1 MSQNL
6 PRTLFAGRGNGAVAW
21 YRCALPA
28 MYLDQDWIGIAG
40 EPPNVGILAG
50 VGRATASFEDF
61 FNYDVV
67 VLQYQASPAWVSGVR
82 RLQEAGVV
90 VLFEIDDYAR
100 SVRKKRDHAIGHQ
113 FGAEFIKQFEMVMRV
128 CDGVICST
136 EYLARRYRSI
146 NPRTW
151 VCQNAIDLP
160 RYRFTRPA
168 TDTVTLG
175 WAGGTGHREAME
187 PWLPAIEAVMDARPQ
202 TRFMTIGEPFA
213 NRLLERF
220 GAERC
225 IALPSAPMETYP
237 AAMASFDIALAPAGR
252 STFYQG
258 KSDLRWL
265 ESSALGIPLVAD
277 PNVYPEIEDRVT
289 GFHVATPADVERT
302 LLELV
307 DDAELRTRTGA
318 QAHEHVAASRS
329 MAVCAPAWADVL
341 RNVAELRSSPV
352 ALGR

>member
-1 MSQNL
+1 MNQNL
-6 PRTLFAGRGNGAVAW
+6 PRTLFVGRGNGAVAW

-28 MYLDQDWIGIAG
+28 MYLDQDWVGVGG
-40 EPPNVGILAG
+40 EPSRLGILAG
-50 VGRATASFEDF
+50 VGRASAGFADF

-67 VLQYQASPAWVSGVR
+67 VLQYQASADWVAGVR
-82 RLQEAGVV
+82 RLQDAGVV
-90 VLFEIDDYAR
+90 VLFEVDDYAR

-113 FGAEFIKQFEMVMRV
+113 FGPEFIKQFEMVMRV

-136 EYLARRYRSI
+136 DYLARRYRSI

-168 TDTVTLG
+168 TDTVTIG

-187 PWLPAIEAVMDARPQ
+187 PWLPAIESVLAARPQ

-213 NRLLERF
+213 HRLVERF
-220 GAERC
+220 GPERA

-237 AAMASFDIALAPAGR
+237 AAMASFDVALAPAGK

-265 ESSALGIPLVAD
+265 EASALGIPLVAD
-277 PNVYPEIEDRVT
+277 PDVYPEIEDRVT
-289 GFHVATPADVERT
+289 GFHVASAADTEQR

-307 DDAELRTRTGA
+307 DEAELRRRVGA
-318 QAHEHVAASRS
+318 QAHEYVAAHRS
-329 MAVCAPAWADVL
+329 MAVCAPAWAEVL
-341 RNVAELRSSPV
+341 HEAAGLRPRVLAS
-352 ALGR
+352 

>member
-1 MSQNL
+1 MSTSI
-6 PRTLFAGRGNGAVAW
+6 PRTLFVGRGNGAVAW

-28 MYLDQDWIGIAG
+28 MYLDQDWIGVAG
-40 EPPNVGILAG
+40 EPSQLGILAG
-50 VGRATASFEDF
+50 VGRSSAGFQDLF
-61 FNYDVV
+61 GYDVV
-67 VLQYQASPAWVSGVR
+67 VLQYQASPAWVQGVR
-82 RLQEAGVV
+82 RLQDAGVV

-113 FGAEFIKQFEMVMRV
+113 FGAEFIKHFEMVMRV
-128 CDGVICST
+128 CDGVVCST

-151 VCQNAIDLP
+151 VCRNAIDLP

-168 TDTVTLG
+168 TDTVTIG

-187 PWLPAIEAVMDARPQ
+187 PWLPAIEAVMAARPQ
-202 TRFMTIGEPFA
+202 TRFLTIGEPFA

-220 GAERC
+220 GPERC

-237 AAMASFDIALAPAGR
+237 AAMASFDIALAPAGK

-265 ESSALGIPLVAD
+265 ESSALGIPLIAD
-277 PNVYPEIEDRVT
+277 PDVYPEIDDRVT
-289 GFHVATPADVERT
+289 GFHAAMPADVERT

-307 DDAELRTRTGA
+307 DDAELRTSVGG
-318 QAHEHVAASRS
+318 QSHEYVAAHRS
-329 MAVCAPAWADVL
+329 MAVCAPAWAELL
-341 RNVAELRSSPV
+341 REVAGLRQR
-352 ALGR
+352 ALAS

>member
-1 MSQNL
+1 MSMNL
-6 PRTLFAGRGNGAVAW
+6 PRTLFVGRGNGAVAW

-28 MYLDQDWIGIAG
+28 MYLDQDWIGVAG
-40 EPPNVGILAG
+40 DPPGVGILAG
-50 VGRATASFEDF
+50 VGLATASFEDVLG
-61 FNYDVV
+61 YDVV
-67 VLQYQASPAWVSGVR
+67 VLQYQASRAWVQGVR
-82 RLQEAGVV
+82 RLQDAGVV

-100 SVRKKRDHAIGHQ
+100 SVRKKRDHAIGDQ
-113 FGAEFIKQFEMVMRV
+113 FGADFLKNFEMVMRV

-146 NPRTW
+146 HSRTW
-151 VCQNAIDLP
+151 VCRNAIDLP

-168 TDTVTLG
+168 TDTVTIG

-187 PWLPAIEAVMDARPQ
+187 PWLPAIEAVLAARPQ

-213 NRLLERF
+213 HRLVSRF
-220 GAERC
+220 GADRC
-225 IALPSAPMETYP
+225 IALPSAPMESYP
-237 AAMASFDIALAPAGR
+237 AAMASFDVALAPAGR

-265 ESSALGIPLVAD
+265 ESSALGVPLVAD

-289 GFHVATPADVERT
+289 GFHVESPTDVERT

-307 DDAELRTRTGA
+307 DDAELRTRVGA
-318 QAHEHVAASRS
+318 QANEYVAAHRS
-329 MAVCAPAWADVL
+329 MTACATVWADLL
-341 RNVAELRSSPV
+341 REVAGIRQR
-352 ALGR
+352 ALAS

>member
-1 MSQNL
+1 MNENL
-6 PRTLFAGRGNGAVAW
+6 PRTLFVGRGNSAVCW

-28 MYLDQDWIGIAG
+28 MFLDQDWIGVAG
-40 EPPNVGILAG
+40 DPPNVGILAG
-50 VGRATASFEDF
+50 VGRATASFDDF

-67 VLQYQASPAWVSGVR
+67 VLQYQASPAWVKAVR
-82 RLQEAGVV
+82 QLQDAGIV
-90 VLFEIDDYAR
+90 VLFEVDDYAR
-100 SVRKKRDHAIGHQ
+100 SVRKKRDHAVGQ
-113 FGAEFIKQFEMVMRV
+113 LFGQEFIKQFELVMRV

-151 VCQNAIDLP
+151 VCENAIDLP

-168 TDTVTLG
+168 NDTVTIG

-187 PWLPAIEAVMDARPQ
+187 PWLPAVANVLAARPN

-213 NRLLERF
+213 HRFVEQFGPERAI
-220 GAERC
+220 G
-225 IALPSAPMETYP
+225 LPSAPMETYP
-237 AAMASFDIALAPAGR
+237 AAMASFDLALAPAGK

-265 ESSALGIPLVAD
+265 EASALGIPLVAD
-277 PNVYPEIEDRVT
+277 PDVYPEIEDRVT
-289 GFHVATPADVERT
+289 GFHVDSPAEVEQR

-307 DDAELRTRTGA
+307 DDAELRTRVGK
-318 QAHEHVAASRS
+318 QAHEYVAAHRS
-329 MAVCAPAWADVL
+329 MAVCAPAWAELLVEAAVL
-341 RNVAELRSSPV
+341 RER
-352 ALGR
+352 ALAS

>member
-1 MSQNL
+1 MNL

-28 MYLDQDWIGIAG
+28 TYLDQDWVGIGG
-40 EPPNVGILAG
+40 DPPNIGILAG

-100 SVRKKRDHAIGHQ
+100 SVRKKRDHAIGNQ
-113 FGAEFIKQFEMVMRV
+113 FGAAFIKDFELVMRV
-128 CDGVICST
+128 CDGVVCST
-136 EYLARRYRSI
+136 DYLARRYRSI

-151 VCQNAIDLP
+151 VCRNAIDLP

-168 TDTVTLG
+168 TDTVTIG

-187 PWLPAIEAVMDARPQ
+187 PWLPAIESVLQARPH
-202 TRFMTIGEPFA
+202 TRFMSIGEPFA
-213 NRLLERF
+213 ARLVERF
-220 GAERC
+220 GPERC

-265 ESSALGIPLVAD
+265 ESSALSIPLVAD
-277 PNVYPEIEDRVT
+277 PNVYPEIRDRET
-289 GFHVATPADVERT
+289 GFHVSAPADVERT

-307 DDAELRTRTGA
+307 DDTELRTGVGA
-318 QAHEHVAASRS
+318 RSHEHVAAYRS
-329 MAVCAPAWADVL
+329 MAACAPAWADVL
-341 RNVAELRSSPV
+341 VEAAGLRQR
-352 ALGR
+352 ALAS